1 MNANPHSPAPTTRS
15 ATQSSTEGNAPSIQV
30 DIRLALKNSAKEL
43 ADRGMFVL
51 TVGRQA
57 DGSPDKKSFGKWNK
71 DEFPGPTSLDTI
83 EYEMSFGNKCGIWVR
98 VPDEWVV
105 VDPDSDEAV
114 EYWTERLGSILE
126 KAAVSQPPHG
136 RPHWWFKLPASC
148 QGVFRWAAPS
158 TNKNRIRF
166 DVLGQRRGG
175 VMAPPSEHHKG
186 GNRAWIRPLDEAK
199 ELTHD
204 EAALLSRHTL
214 PGAPERAGKEVT
226 PLGPPRAPKYT
237 NTEGSSFGKRQLDEV
252 LKTLKKVWKADDG
265 TFNNTLNACCFK
277 LGQYVAGGE
286 LAHEYAYDALTDLL
300 DSFEAP
306 RSEYRTRDSG
316 YFDGFDRPS
325 SSIAYDSDFFG
336 YLNGGDTKQLLV
348 ATLAE
353 AILKE
358 GPIGLGVSGHL
369 WAYRD
374 GVWRLDKHAVRTR
387 AAKLLDEA
395 FRVRHAVDVEAMI
408 RATAP
413 EIACDPVSEWINF
426 RNGLLDWRTGTLHPH
441 SPDALSTVQLHT
453 EWDPDATCPEF
464 DKFLASVVPADVI
477 GMVWELIGYLM
488 YSGNPLHKAVMLH
501 GSGRNGKGT
510 WIRMIKSI
518 LGVENVT
525 AVTLQALNM
534 ERFAAA
540 SLFGKIANIA
550 GDIDG
555 TYLEQTAK
563 FKAITGEDVITAE
576 FKNRDAF
583 DFTPWAV
590 PVFSANKI
598 PGSADVTTG
607 YMSRW
612 VVLPFPHDFTGREDR
627 GLDARLQTP
636 EEIKGIAAKAIPAL
650 QRLMQRGNF
659 DEPPSAKEAMSE
671 FKRRTNQVET
681 WLDECCERDP
691 AHSHVKRTELYD
703 AYRRWAEHGR
713 YGVLKAAEFYDR
725 LRGAGVEPAA
735 VKGVRGFRGL
745 KVIHD
750 PQGEYLRN
758 WAAKH

>member
-1 MNANPHSPAPTTRS
+1 
-15 ATQSSTEGNAPSIQV
+15 
-30 DIRLALKNSAKEL
+30 
-43 ADRGMFVL
+43 MFIL
-51 TVGRQA
+51 TVGRRE

-71 DEFPGPTSLDTI
+71 DEFPGPTSLETI
-83 EYEMSFGNKCGIWVR
+83 EYDMSWGNKCGIWVR

-114 EYWTERLGSILE
+114 EYWTERLGDVLE

-136 RPHWWFKLPASC
+136 RPHWWFRIPAGS
-148 QGVFRWAAPS
+148 QGVFRWSAPS
-158 TNKNRIRF
+158 SNKNNIRF

-186 GNRAWIRPLDEAK
+186 GRRAWIKGLDEAK
-199 ELTHD
+199 ELTSD
-204 EAALLSRHTL
+204 ETALLARHTL
-214 PGAPERAGKEVT
+214 PGAPPRAGDEAT

-237 NTEGSSFGKRQLDEV
+237 NGEGTKYGNSALRSEV
-252 LKTLKKVWKADDG
+252 NKLRKVWRADDG
-265 TFNNTLNACCFK
+265 TFNNTLNSGGFGI
-277 LGQYVAGGE
+277 GQLVAGGE
-286 LAHEYAYDALTDLL
+286 LDHEFAYDILTELL
-300 DSFEAP
+300 DELGAP
-306 RSEYRTRDSG
+306 TSEYRTRDSG
-316 YFDGFDRPS
+316 YFDGFDRPRAS
-325 SSIAYDSDFFG
+325 TAFDSEFFG
-336 YLNGGDTKQLLV
+336 LVNGREGQLL
-348 ATLAE
+348 ASTLAD

-358 GPIGLGVSGHL
+358 GPIGVGTSGHL

-374 GVWRLDKHAVRTR
+374 GVWKIDKHAVRVR
-387 AAKLLDEA
+387 ASKLLSEA
-395 FRVRHAVDVEAMI
+395 FRVRHAMDVEAVI
-408 RATAP
+408 RSRAP
-413 EIACDPVSEWINF
+413 EIECEPVPKWINF
-426 RNGLLDWRTGTLHPH
+426 RNGLLDWEQGKLHPH

-453 EWDPDATCPEF
+453 EWDPEAQCPEF
-464 DKFLASVVPADVI
+464 DRFLASVLPADMVD
-477 GMVWELIGYLM
+477 MVWELIGYLM

-510 WIRMIKSI
+510 WIRVIKTL
-518 LGVENVT
+518 LGDENVT
-525 AVTLQALNM
+525 AVTLQSLNM

-576 FKNRDAF
+576 FKNRDPF

-612 VVLPFPHDFTGREDR
+612 VVVPFPNDFTGKEDR
-627 GLDARLQTP
+627 HLAARLQRP
-636 EEIKGIAAKAIPAL
+636 EEIRGIAAKAVPAL
-650 QRLMQRGNF
+650 QRLMARGNF
-659 DEPPSAKEAMSE
+659 DEPPSALEAMAE
-671 FKRRTNQVET
+671 FKRRTNQLES
-681 WLDECCERDP
+681 WLDECCERTPDTW
-691 AHSHVKRTELYD
+691 AERVTFYD

-725 LRGAGVEPAA
+725 MRNAGIEEAKRKGTRGF
-735 VKGVRGFRGL
+735 KGVTVTNDYDKTAPYRANWDRS
-745 KVIHD
+745 
-750 PQGEYLRN
+750 RN
-758 WAAKH
+758 